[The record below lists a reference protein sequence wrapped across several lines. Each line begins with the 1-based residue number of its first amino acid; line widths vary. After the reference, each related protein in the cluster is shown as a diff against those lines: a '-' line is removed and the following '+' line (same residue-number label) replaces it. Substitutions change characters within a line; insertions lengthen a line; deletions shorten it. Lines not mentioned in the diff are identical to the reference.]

1 MTPTLRHRLDSLT
14 DRQCRILLFYL
25 VGRWGGDSKFASALR
40 EGVDWL
46 KGTRSEEAAHESG
59 RTNHNQV

>member
-46 KGTRSEEAAHESG
+46 KGTRSEKEKANVAD
-59 RTNHNQV
+59 